1 MDLLRLAGD
10 ALWVLSLSIM
20 ASATRAAW
28 KRIPPGT
35 PTPLQFAR
43 DGRPTLRLKRA
54 TALLIYPVAAFLLGI
69 MLVVGNRRT
78 TGFGEQA
85 LILFG
90 VRATVAA
97 LFAVA
102 HLRWLSAA
110 LKALDEE
117 GALRP

>member
-1 MDLLRLAGD
+1 MDVLRLAGD

-28 KRIPPGT
+28 KRIPPAT
-35 PTPLQFAR
+35 PTPLHFAR
-43 DGRPTLRLKRA
+43 DGRPMLRLKRA
-54 TALLIYPVAAFLLGI
+54 TALLAYPVTAFVLGI
-69 MLVVGNRRT
+69 ALVIGNRRT
-78 TGFGEQA
+78 TGFGEDA

-90 VRATVAA
+90 VRATAAA

-110 LKALDEE
+110 LRALDEE
-117 GALRP
+117 AALRP